1 MDMSCVSILDFSL
14 GVDQSYR
21 QRVSEEVKTLNGA
34 KTIFKIKKGKERIT
48 VLGLRGIKSNW
59 YSWIFRHFFC
69 PIKDWQDSLVQI
81 ELPHGPKKNRQESF
95 VALQGIRKQN
105 SEIACVNQF
114 ISGGEIFSSDAVG
127 TRACSENESPFSFPI
142 LGLAKSRLRHH

>member
-1 MDMSCVSILDFSL
+1 MSCNCVSILDFSL

-59 YSWIFRHFFC
+59 YSWIFRHFFA
-69 PIKDWQDSLVQI
+69 PIED
-81 ELPHGPKKNRQESF
+81 
-95 VALQGIRKQN
+95 
-105 SEIACVNQF
+105 
-114 ISGGEIFSSDAVG
+114 
-127 TRACSENESPFSFPI
+127 
-142 LGLAKSRLRHH
+142 